1 MLLRMLR
8 ILALIAAVLAAPPV
22 LAADDPQ
29 VADDP
34 QGDAFLAGY
43 IQSILERQ
51 LGWER
56 GTYRLEVRDRAA
68 TLLLLVDDPERRAA
82 AEDALGQI
90 DALQSLT
97 ITVAVT
103 GDASLPEPRP
113 GPILFPVGDF
123 FRPLIA
129 DPKEP
134 RFFMSLLEMD
144 TPTDRVTAASVGYGE
159 SFGLWRAPGDRAGD
173 GWQLSFV
180 GGLFAQFNLS
190 APSSDL
196 VNADYNIGFRLSQRT
211 GRFST
216 RWRLYHQS
224 SHLGDEFLL
233 SQPDIERMNLSI
245 EVVDV
250 TFSYERSRW
259 RAYGGVGYMIGR
271 DPSDLE
277 PGMAQAGAEY
287 RSTRVHHIGR
297 FLAGLDVRIL
307 EEEDWETGVSLKAG
321 FELGPP
327 DPGRRNVRLM
337 LEAYDGFAPFGQFF
351 RTDDIRYYGA
361 GIYFGF

>member
-1 MLLRMLR
+1 MLARLLCV
-8 ILALIAAVLAAPPV
+8 LALAAVAFAAPAP
-22 LAADDPQ
+22 AAAP
-29 VADDP
+29 AATEAET
-34 QGDAFLAGY
+34 DAFLSGY

-56 GTYRLEVRDRAA
+56 ASYRLEVRDRSA

-90 DALQSLT
+90 EGLQSLS

-123 FRPLIA
+123 FLPLIA
-129 DPKEP
+129 DPKQP
-134 RFFMSLLEMD
+134 QFFMSLLAMK
-144 TPTDRVTAASVGYGE
+144 TPVDRVTVGSVGYGE

-180 GGLFAQFNLS
+180 GALFAQFNLS

-196 VNADYNIGFRLSQRT
+196 VNADYNVGFRLSHRR
-211 GRFST
+211 GRIST

-233 SQPDIERMNLSI
+233 SQPDFERLNLSI

-250 TFSYERSRW
+250 LLSYERSRW
-259 RAYGGVGYMIGR
+259 RVYGGGGYMIGR

-297 FLAGLDVRIL
+297 FLTGIDVRFI
-307 EEEDWETGVSLKAG
+307 EEQDWETGVSFKAG

-327 DPGRRNVRLM
+327 DPGRRNVRIM

-361 GIYFGF
+361 GLYFGF

>member
-1 MLLRMLR
+1 MLVRTLRV
-8 ILALIAAVLAAPPV
+8 LALIAAVLGPTAAAAPPTP
-22 LAADDPQ
+22 AA
-29 VADDP
+29 AEAET
-34 QGDAFLAGY
+34 DAFLAGY
-43 IQSILERQ
+43 IRSVLERQ

-56 GTYRLEVRDRAA
+56 ASYRLEVRDRAA
-68 TLLLLVDDPERRAA
+68 TLLLLVDDPARRAA

-90 DALQSLT
+90 EGLQSLT
-97 ITVAVT
+97 IAVAVT

-123 FRPLIA
+123 FRPLLA

-134 RFFMSLLEMD
+134 QFFMSLLDLD

-196 VNADYNIGFRLSQRT
+196 VNADYNIGFRLTQRN

-233 SQPDIERMNLSI
+233 SQPDIERVNLSVEI
-245 EVVDV
+245 VDV
-250 TFSYERSRW
+250 TVSYERSRW
-259 RAYGGVGYMIGR
+259 RAYGGAGYMIGR

-287 RSTRVHHIGR
+287 RSTRVRHIGR
-297 FLAGLDVRIL
+297 FLAGLDVRFI
-307 EEEDWETGVSLKAG
+307 EEQDWETGVSLKAG

-351 RTDDIRYYGA
+351 RTDDIRYVGA